1 MPSKKK
7 IMNNLFDS
15 LKANKFFATPLHII
29 ILIIYV
35 VLIVYT
41 LIYLNDLEKCE
52 CFNEKE
58 YKTNIL
64 FLKIFEGLVLVGICV
79 TGYFIFKLKM
89 QKGGGKNPLIGI
101 LIGMVITVLFH
112 FFVVLNI
119 WGLYK
124 NVNEDCK
131 CSDKWEQY
139 FLYYQGISSS
149 FILAS
154 NVISFLLLLIGGF
167 VTTVGAVKKL
177 K

>member
-1 MPSKKK
+1 MANKKLR
-7 IMNNLFDS
+7 NNLMKS
-15 LKANKFFATPLHII
+15 LKLNKFFASPMHVV
-29 ILIIYV
+29 ILIIYA

-64 FLKIFEGLVLVGICV
+64 FLKIFEVLVLFGICI
-79 TGYFIFKLKM
+79 TAYFIFKIKT
-89 QKGGGKNPLIGI
+89 QKGGNKNPLIGAI
-101 LIGMVITVLFH
+101 VGMLVTVLFH

-119 WGLYK
+119 WRLYK
-124 NVNEDCK
+124 NVDEDCK
-131 CSDKWEQY
+131 CSDKWQQF

-149 FILAS
+149 FILGS
-154 NVISFLLLLIGGF
+154 NVVSFLLLLIGGF
-167 VTTVGAVKKL
+167 ITTVGAVKKL